1 MSFAEIVYGNRRELA
16 AIPSLG
22 GASQYVAG
30 GWTPFL
36 LVDRMAISSEP
47 MTSVI
52 VEDKNWTSLLGF
64 LASREMLAG
73 EVFLKRELNQ
83 TAIAAMGDKVSNPL
97 AAVAGALIAV
107 AASNPDI
114 EKTWDPWLLNIANWF
129 PFVPDGPIVL
139 GRRLFMR
146 ARTKEQIDEARR
158 WFMIGFERGV
168 PFYSLTVDWLVR
180 GLESLP
186 GEDPALATMQRA
198 ARQLVGRVDP
208 THAFTVI
215 RLGGMPSA

>member
-1 MSFAEIVYGNRRELA
+1 
-16 AIPSLG
+16 
-22 GASQYVAG
+22 
-30 GWTPFL
+30 
-36 LVDRMAISSEP
+36 
-47 MTSVI
+47 
-52 VEDKNWTSLLGF
+52 
-64 LASREMLAG
+64 
-73 EVFLKRELNQ
+73 
-83 TAIAAMGDKVSNPL
+83 
-97 AAVAGALIAV
+97 LIAV

-139 GRRLFMR
+139 GRRLLMR